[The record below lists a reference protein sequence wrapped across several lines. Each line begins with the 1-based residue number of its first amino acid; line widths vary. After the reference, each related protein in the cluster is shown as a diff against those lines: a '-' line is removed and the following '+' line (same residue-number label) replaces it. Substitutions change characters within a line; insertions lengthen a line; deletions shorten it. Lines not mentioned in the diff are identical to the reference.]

1 MANVEEF
8 IIKLRDQFS
17 RGIRDAER
25 NTESL
30 RGTVGRLNSSF
41 GGLAGTAV
49 KAFAA
54 FQAGRAITSIVEL
67 GSNMEQTRV
76 AFKTFLG
83 DAELANKTIAE
94 LDQFA
99 NVTPFSNDEVI
110 KAGKSLLAFG
120 TPVEQLKEDLR
131 SIGDISSGTGKNFNE
146 LATIYGKARVAG
158 TLYAEDIN
166 QLTEAG
172 IPVIQQ
178 FAKQMGV
185 SESQVKKMASEGKV
199 GFNQLQTAFQ
209 SMTGEGGMFF
219 NLMDAQSKTF
229 GGQVSTLKGQLQ
241 SVGVSIGEALLPVL
255 TPLVKKVGEFTEWL
269 SANRETVAKWVPIIA
284 SAIAIIGALVAIIK
298 VWMFVQ
304 TAINF
309 LLTANPIGLI
319 IMGIAALIGVI
330 AVLIQDT
337 ETLSDGMRTF
347 QNVLKVVFFPLY
359 MLIQGIKILIKW
371 MRQSYETGGWV
382 KTVVDAL
389 AAAFDW
395 LSNAISGA
403 VSWFEDLP
411 NKAVAAFQ
419 VIKTKV
425 MGLVD
430 QVVGAFKILTNPF
443 DEAGRNEGFAQLKK
457 GAEAYAKDAGEIY
470 SEALNKRR
478 TEQAGFEAAYSTLRN
493 AKKTD
498 ETLAGPKTPGV
509 GGAGLGGALGSMGG
523 ASGGL
528 GSGLSET
535 KSSAPKTF
543 NINIDSLVKELT
555 VSTTNLTE
563 SSSKIK
569 EEITKALLSAVNDLQ
584 VQAGQ

>member
-1 MANVEEF
+1 MNVEEF

-17 RGIRDAER
+17 KGIRDGKRETQELR
-25 NTESL
+25 NE
-30 RGTVGRLNSSF
+30 VGRTNSGFSN
-41 GGLAGTAV
+41 LASTAV

-67 GSNMEQTRV
+67 GANMEQTRV

-83 DAELANKTIAE
+83 DAELANKTISE
-94 LDQFA
+94 LDEFA

-120 TPVEQLKEDLR
+120 TPVAQLKDDLR
-131 SIGDISSGTGKNFNE
+131 AIGDISSGTGKNFNE

-172 IPVIQQ
+172 VPVIQQ

-199 GFNQLQTAFQ
+199 GFKQLEVAFQ

-229 GGQVSTLKGQLQ
+229 GGQMSTLKGQLQ
-241 SVGVSIGEALLPVL
+241 SVGVSIGEALLPIL
-255 TPLVKKVGEFTEWL
+255 TPLVQKIGEFTTWL

-284 SAIAIIGALVAIIK
+284 GAIAVIGSLIAIIRI
-298 VWMFVQ
+298 WMGVQ
-304 TAINF
+304 TMINF
-309 LLTANPIGLI
+309 LLTANPIGFI

-337 ETLSDGMRTF
+337 ETLSSGMATF
-347 QNVLKVVFFPLY
+347 QNVLKVLFFPLY
-359 MLIQGIKILIKW
+359 LIIETIKMLVKW
-371 MRQSYETGGWV
+371 MQISYETGGWV
-382 KTVVDAL
+382 KTVIDAL
-389 AAAFDW
+389 AAAFNW
-395 LSNAISGA
+395 LGEAISG
-403 VSWFEDLP
+403 VIDWFADLP

-430 QVVGAFKILTNPF
+430 QVVGAFKIITNPF
-443 DEAGRNEGFAQLKK
+443 DEAARNEGWSQLKQ

-478 TEQAGFEAAYSTLRN
+478 SEQAAIDAAYQ
-493 AKKTD
+493 AKQSKTD
-498 ETLAGPKTPGV
+498 GQANAMPTATGSGL
-509 GGAGLGGALGSMGG
+509 AGLGQANAGISE
-523 ASGGL
+523 GL
-528 GSGLSET
+528 GAGISEV
-535 KSSAPKTF
+535 KSSAPKVF

-555 VSTTNLTE
+555 VQTTNLTE
-563 SSSKIK
+563 SASKIK
-569 EEITKALLSAVNDLQ
+569 EEITKALLSAVNDTQ
-584 VQAGQ
+584 IQAGQ

>member
-1 MANVEEF
+1 MNVEEF

-17 RGIRDAER
+17 KGIRDAKR
-25 NTESL
+25 DTQGL
-30 RGTVGRLNSSF
+30 RDEVGRTNSGFKNFAS
-41 GGLAGTAV
+41 TAV

-83 DAELANKTIAE
+83 DAELANKTISE

-120 TPVEQLKEDLR
+120 TPVAQLKTDLKA
-131 SIGDISSGTGKNFNE
+131 IGDISSGTGKNFNE

-172 IPVIQQ
+172 VPVIQQ

-185 SESQVKKMASEGKV
+185 SESQVKKLASEGKV
-199 GFNQLQTAFQ
+199 GFNQLEAAFQ

-255 TPLVKKVGEFTEWL
+255 TPLVQKIGEFTTWL
-269 SANRETVAKWVPIIA
+269 SENRETVAKWVPIIA
-284 SAIAIIGALVAIIK
+284 SAIAIIGSLIAIIR
-298 VWMFVQ
+298 VWMGVQ
-304 TAINF
+304 TIINF

-337 ETLSDGMRTF
+337 ESLSDGMRTF
-347 QNVLKVVFFPLY
+347 QNVLKVLFFPLY
-359 MLIQGIKILIKW
+359 LIIQYIKILIKW
-371 MRQSYETGGWV
+371 LRQSYETGGWV

-389 AAAFDW
+389 AAAFNWLGEAIKGVIDW
-395 LSNAISGA
+395 FA
-403 VSWFEDLP
+403 DLP
-411 NKAVAAFQ
+411 NKAVAAFE

-430 QVVGAFKILTNPF
+430 QVVGAFKIITNPF
-443 DEAGRNEGFAQLKK
+443 DEAARNEGWNQLKQ

-470 SEALNKRR
+470 SDALNKRR
-478 TEQAGFEAAYSTLRN
+478 SEQAALDAAYQAN
-493 AKKTD
+493 QAKTD
-498 ETLAGPKTPGV
+498 AAPGEMPTGAAPGFAGIGQA
-509 GGAGLGGALGSMGG
+509 GSNMAEGIGAGI
-523 ASGGL
+523 
-528 GSGLSET
+528 SEV
-535 KSSAPKTF
+535 KSSAPKVF
-543 NINIDSLVKELT
+543 NINIDSLIKELSI
-555 VSTTNLTE
+555 STTNLSE
-563 SSSKIK
+563 SSSKVK
-569 EEITKALLSAVNDLQ
+569 EELTKALLSAVNDLQ